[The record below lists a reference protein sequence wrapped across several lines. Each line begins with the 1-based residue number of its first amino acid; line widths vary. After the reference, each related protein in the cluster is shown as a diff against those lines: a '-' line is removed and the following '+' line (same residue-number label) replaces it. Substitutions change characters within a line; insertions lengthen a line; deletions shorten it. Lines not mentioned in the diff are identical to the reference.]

1 MSDPKSIQ
9 LKFIEWLSSKVSAAK
24 LSELYIV
31 CNDIESF
38 CLERKILSDK
48 LFETTDPK
56 EIKRVISTI
65 ELRFSYKSNFN
76 KMSSAL
82 RYYYN
87 FLKEYSESTQHKK
100 TNDYLQKNVILS
112 TEHVAE
118 SQQKLT
124 GEIQPKDNNT
134 IDFNIK
140 QDLTF
145 TKPISFSYFG
155 EEETVNNWTKLYTGV
170 VAYLLDDY
178 PHVLKKY
185 LNQNIRGRG
194 RYDFSDED
202 NMRLMAAPKKV
213 ADNFYLETN
222 LSATDIISKIKQLL
236 NICNVDYE
244 NLLIRF
250 IYAKHKN
257 EIKVPTSKTNVN
269 TSFDFY
275 EWLLKEQNMAENT
288 CHSYLSAIKSAE
300 RFAYAYG
307 CSSTK
312 MLDVEAPIAEAT
324 AKELLQNTKFIEYNK
339 LQHNRLRAA
348 IMKLLT
354 YLGIDFRIEKLI
366 HTEISQQDNTDKFNV
381 NCKPYI
387 DIAVKYFPRGYR
399 VNSSLE
405 YKRFCC
411 YYEKATGHEI
421 ELEQP
426 QLEHLLQINGI
437 RYDERIYMA
446 ETMLSDEMKDK
457 LFSYIDQCFHEGKKV
472 IYYEA
477 LFKKLSEE
485 LLDYNIYNENMLRE
499 YLSHMSDNKY
509 IVGKSYI
516 SKEVY
521 TDNDPTEYIR
531 ECLKEHVFPMDV
543 EDLCKTLSHI
553 PENKIKQILGANN
566 EFARNSKGEYFHVDS
581 LAITKQELNG
591 IEELIQKAIQEN
603 MFISGNELFY
613 SIKAKY
619 PSLIEQNASFSPL
632 GWRNALKYKLDK
644 KFSFSG
650 NIISSLGS
658 NLTMSDCFEHFA
670 KSRDSFTMDELL
682 LFSENLGSIVYF
694 DSIYIQS
701 IRISKN
707 EFTSKSN
714 CFFNVQETDK
724 TLDRYCTGDYISL
737 SDVSEFGIFPDAF
750 CPWNIYLL
758 EQYVAFYS
766 EKYELFHNNYN
777 RNYAV
782 GAIVKKKSSFKSFD
796 DLVTDVLAKS
806 NITLKKEEAL
816 EYLAK
821 RGYIARR
828 SCENIESLLLNA
840 KSIRNKKEKN

>member
-1 MSDPKSIQ
+1 MSESKSLQ
-9 LKFIEWLSSKVSAAK
+9 HQFVEWLPKKVSANQ
-24 LSELYIV
+24 LSELYLAFS
-31 CNDIESF
+31 DIESF
-38 CLERKILSDK
+38 CLDRKILSHK
-48 LFETTDPK
+48 LFETTDPII
-56 EIKRVISTI
+56 IKRVVDTI
-65 ELRFSYKSNFN
+65 ESNKVFRFKYKRNLKN
-76 KMSSAL
+76 MSIAI
-82 RYYYN
+82 RYYYD

-100 TNDYLQKNVILS
+100 TNDNLQKNVILS
-112 TEHVAE
+112 TEHVTE
-118 SQQKLT
+118 SRQKFT
-124 GEIQPKDNNT
+124 GEIQSTDNNT

-155 EEETVNNWTKLYTGV
+155 EEETVNNWNKLYTRV
-170 VAYLLDDY
+170 VAYLLADY

-202 NMRLMAAPKKV
+202 NMQLMAAPKKV

-244 NLLIRF
+244 NLLICF

-257 EIKVPTSKTNVN
+257 EIKVPTPKT
-269 TSFDFY
+269 
-275 EWLLKEQNMAENT
+275 
-288 CHSYLSAIKSAE
+288 
-300 RFAYAYG
+300 
-307 CSSTK
+307 
-312 MLDVEAPIAEAT
+312 
-324 AKELLQNTKFIEYNK
+324 
-339 LQHNRLRAA
+339 
-348 IMKLLT
+348 
-354 YLGIDFRIEKLI
+354 
-366 HTEISQQDNTDKFNV
+366 NV

-405 YKRFCC
+405 YKRFSR
-411 YYEKATGHEI
+411 YYEKDTGHEI

-516 SKEVY
+516 SKEIY
-521 TDNDPTEYIR
+521 TDNDPTEDIR

-566 EFARNSKGEYFHVDS
+566 EFARNSKGEYFHVDALS
-581 LAITKQELNG
+581 ITEQELNG

-670 KSRDSFTMDELL
+670 KSHDSFTMDELL

-777 RNYAV
+777 RNCAV